1 MLATL
6 IVIGSLAMIGTSVV
20 TGHDRDRDN
29 ALTARLNG
37 ENEVP
42 PADED
47 GRGKAKFKIDVD
59 DGELCFRVRF
69 DNITT
74 PNRGHI
80 HGPAP
85 KGTNA
90 GILITLFDM
99 PTDADTQDALE
110 RGRLSDCVDVA
121 DEALLQAIKD
131 NPENYYINLHN
142 TRYPAGAIRGQL
154 KGDRGHHDDD

>member
-1 MLATL
+1 
-6 IVIGSLAMIGTSVV
+6 MIGTAVAS
-20 TGHDRDRDN
+20 GHHRHRDN
-29 ALTARLNG
+29 ALTARLSG
-37 ENEVP
+37 DNEVP

-59 DGELCFRVRF
+59 DGVFCFRVRF

-85 KGTNA
+85 VGQNA

-99 PTDADTQDALE
+99 PTDADTLDSLE
-110 RGRLSDCVDVA
+110 RGHLSGCVDVP
-121 DEALLQAIKD
+121 DQVLLQDLQA
-131 NPENYYINLHN
+131 NPEHYY
-142 TRYPAGAIRGQL
+142 
-154 KGDRGHHDDD
+154 